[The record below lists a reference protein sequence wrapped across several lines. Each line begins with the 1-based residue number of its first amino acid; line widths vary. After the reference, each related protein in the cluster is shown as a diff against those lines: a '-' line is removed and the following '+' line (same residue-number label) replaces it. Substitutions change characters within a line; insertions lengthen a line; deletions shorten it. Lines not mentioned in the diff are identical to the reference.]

1 MCIMGFFDNIK
12 SGFQSLGHFVDNNVI
27 HPFTNKVLSPVY
39 NNVIKPVGNLIG
51 RPFREANNIASGVEK
66 MTEVW
71 EKRAG
76 SLTNDTIN
84 AIDKGV
90 VGVGNTLQG
99 FGNLFSTPIVP
110 IALGLGAL
118 YVIKK

>member
-1 MCIMGFFDNIK
+1 MGFFDSIS

-39 NNVIKPVGNLIG
+39 ENVIKPAGNLIG
-51 RPFREANNIASGVEK
+51 RPFREANNIASGIEK

-76 SLTNDTIN
+76 SLTNDTIT
-84 AIDKGV
+84 AVDRGV
-90 VGVGNTLQG
+90 VGIGNTFQG
-99 FGNLFSTPIVP
+99 LGNMFSTPIIP

>member
-1 MCIMGFFDNIK
+1 MGFLDSIGN
-12 SGFQSLGHFVDNNVI
+12 GFKSLGSLVNDDII
-27 HPFTNKVLSPVY
+27 HPFTNKIAEPFY
-39 NNVIKPVGNLIG
+39 NNVLKPAGNFIL
-51 RPFREANNIASGVEK
+51 RPAREAINISSGIEK

-76 SLTNDTIN
+76 SLTNDTITSV
-84 AIDKGV
+84 DKGIT
-90 VGVGNTLQG
+90 GIGNTFQG
-99 FGNLFSTPIVP
+99 LGNMFSTPIIP

>member
-1 MCIMGFFDNIK
+1 MGIFDNIS
-12 SGFQSLGHFVDNNVI
+12 SGFQSLGHFIDNNVV

-39 NNVIKPVGNLIG
+39 DNVLKPAGNIIA
-51 RPFREANNIASGVEK
+51 RPFREVNNIATGVEK

-76 SLTNDTIN
+76 SLANDTITAVDN
-84 AIDKGV
+84 GIVGGGNILKGL
-90 VGVGNTLQG
+90 GDM
-99 FGNLFSTPIVP
+99 FSTPIIP
-110 IALGLGAL
+110 IALGLGAI

>member
-1 MCIMGFFDNIK
+1 MGFLDSISN
-12 SGFQSLGHFVDNNVI
+12 GFKSLGNFVNDDIV
-27 HPFTNKVLSPVY
+27 HPFTNKVAEPFY
-39 NNVIKPVGNLIG
+39 NSVLKPVGNIIT
-51 RPFREANNIASGVEK
+51 RPIREANNIASGIEK

-76 SLTNDTIN
+76 SLTNDTITSV
-84 AIDKGV
+84 DKGIT
-90 VGVGNTLQG
+90 GIGNTFQG
-99 FGNLFSTPIVP
+99 LGNMFSTPIIP